1 MTFTPSTTPIGNWT
15 EAELDAL
22 CPDWPTSYID
32 RYQASGLWQND
43 TLSDMLERNARLTPE
58 AVALIADNRQ
68 WNYAQLQAQ
77 VERYA
82 QGFLRLGLKRYDRV
96 VLQLPNCGEFIVAL
110 FALMRI
116 SALPIMALP
125 AHRYHE
131 IHHFCEFTRAKAIIT
146 VKYADGFDFEA
157 MAHSIAKSVPSIA
170 HVVICDTTAA
180 ESQPSFKSQHSLPF
194 SALDEPHS
202 DTMTLPPMPC
212 ARDLALFQL
221 SGGTTGVSKLI
232 PRHHDSYLCSVR
244 GSNRVCDISRDTR
257 YLVVLPASHNFVLSS
272 PGILGVLHAGGTI
285 VMSPSP
291 LPEPCFRMVQQ
302 HQITLTSLVPP
313 LALAWL
319 KFAERSN
326 PISADNSSASPCN
339 TGSPSPKES
348 LASLDL
354 LQIGGARLAEE
365 TAQRI
370 TTTLDCQLQQ
380 VFGMAEGLVNFTRRD
395 EVPHQIHTTQG
406 QPMYPA
412 HDEIRIVDES
422 DTPVREGEVGELLTR
437 GPYTIRGYFNNPKA
451 NEDSF
456 TADGFYRTGDLVLI
470 NEEGNLVVKGRKKE
484 QINRGGE
491 KISMDEIENI
501 LSAHPDVHD
510 AVVVGIADELL
521 GERAVAFVILANTV
535 GTIAAPTFS
544 PVAHAQQVQKLML
557 YLRQHVAAFK
567 IPDKFHFV
575 REFPLSGIGKNSR
588 KVLRERLLEASKSP
602 IAQPLDCP

>member
-1 MTFTPSTTPIGNWT
+1 MTFKHSPSSINNWT
-15 EAELDAL
+15 EAELSAL

-32 RYQASGLWQND
+32 HYQASGLWQTD
-43 TLSDMLERNARLTPE
+43 TLSDMLERNARLTPD
-58 AVALIADNRQ
+58 AIALIANNHQ
-68 WNYAQLQAQ
+68 WSYTQLQAQ

-82 QGFLRLGLKRYDRV
+82 QGFKQLGLKRYDRV

-110 FALMRI
+110 FALLRI
-116 SALPIMALP
+116 NVLPIMALP

-146 VKYADGFDFEA
+146 LKNADGFDFEA
-157 MAHSIAKSVPSIA
+157 MAHSIAESVPTIE
-170 HVVICDTTAA
+170 HVVICDTAA
-180 ESQPSFKSQHSLPF
+180 PESRHSLTSQHSIPF
-194 SALDEPHS
+194 DALDMPYS
-202 DTMTLPPMPC
+202 DAMCLPPMPC

-232 PRHHDSYLCSVR
+232 PRRHDSYLCSVR
-244 GSNRVCDISRDTR
+244 GSNRVCDIARDTR

-272 PGILGVLHAGGTI
+272 PGILGVLHAGGTV
-285 VMSPSP
+285 VMSTSS
-291 LPEPCFRMVQQ
+291 LPEDCFRMIQQ

-326 PISADNSSASPCN
+326 PVSAHESTSSLRS
-339 TGSPSPKES
+339 TESLSPKES
-348 LASLDL
+348 LASLGL

-370 TTTLDCQLQQ
+370 TTQLDCPLQQ
-380 VFGMAEGLVNFTRRD
+380 VFGMAEGLVNFTRQD
-395 EVPHQIHTTQG
+395 ESLHQIHTTQG

-412 HDEIRIVDES
+412 HDEIKIVDER
-422 DTPVREGEVGELLTR
+422 DIPVPEGEVGELLTR
-437 GPYTIRGYFNNPKA
+437 GPYTIRGYFNHPKA
-451 NEDSF
+451 NEGSF

-510 AVVVGIADELL
+510 AVVVGIADALL
-521 GERAVAFVILANTV
+521 GERAVAFVILANTA
-535 GTIAAPTFS
+535 GTVEPLLLS
-544 PVAHAQQVQKLML
+544 PAAHAQHVQKLML

-575 REFPLSGIGKNSR
+575 KEFPLSGIGKNSR
-588 KVLRERLLEASKSP
+588 KVLRERLIEAASKSP
-602 IAQPLDCP
+602 VAR

>member
-1 MTFTPSTTPIGNWT
+1 MTSKYLPSSITHWT
-15 EAELDAL
+15 EAQLSAL

-32 RYQASGLWQND
+32 HYQASGLWQTD
-43 TLSDMLERNARLTPE
+43 TLSDMLERHARHTPD
-58 AVALIADNRQ
+58 AIALIADDQQ
-68 WNYAQLQAQ
+68 WSYSQLQAQ

-82 QGFLRLGLKRYDRV
+82 QGFIRLGIRRYDRV

-110 FALMRI
+110 FALLRI

-131 IHHFCEFTRAKAIIT
+131 MHHFCEFTRAKAIIT

-157 MAHSIAKSVPSIA
+157 MAHSIAESVSTIS
-170 HVVICDTTAA
+170 HVVICDTAVA
-180 ESQPSFKSQHSLPF
+180 ESRHSLTSHHSIPF
-194 SALDEPHS
+194 NSLDEPYN
-202 DTMTLPPMPC
+202 DTASLPPMPC

-232 PRHHDSYLCSVR
+232 PRRHDSYLCSVR
-244 GSNRVCDISRDTR
+244 GSNRICHISRDTR

-272 PGILGVLHAGGTI
+272 PGILGVLHAGGAV
-285 VMSPSP
+285 VMSNSS
-291 LPEPCFRMVQQ
+291 LPEHCFRMIQQ

-326 PISADNSSASPCN
+326 PVSVNKSTPPLRSVE
-339 TGSPSPKES
+339 SPSPKER

-370 TTTLDCQLQQ
+370 TATLDCQLQQ
-380 VFGMAEGLVNFTRRD
+380 VFGMAEGLVNFTRQD
-395 EVPHQIHTTQG
+395 ESLHQIHTTQG

-412 HDEIRIVDES
+412 HDEIKIVDES
-422 DTPVREGEVGELLTR
+422 DTPVCEGHVGELLTR
-437 GPYTIRGYFNNPKA
+437 GPYTIRGYFNNPQA

-456 TADGFYRTGDLVLI
+456 TAEGFYRTGDLVLI
-470 NEEGNLVVKGRKKE
+470 NEEGNLIVKGRKKE

-521 GERAVAFVILANTV
+521 GERAVAFVILANTA
-535 GTIAAPTFS
+535 GAIEP
-544 PVAHAQQVQKLML
+544 PVVSLAVHARHVQTLML

-575 REFPLSGIGKNSR
+575 NEFPLSGIGKNSR
-588 KVLRERLLEASKSP
+588 KVLRERLIEVSKSS
-602 IAQPLDCP
+602 AARESGYS